1 MGNHFHS
8 LQNYILYM
16 PAIEFAENN
25 LSYISINVILYLHTY
40 QIMHASL
47 KILSAYIVTKN
58 AIKTGVSFRTKD
70 SGHLTE
76 EMHCK

>member
-1 MGNHFHS
+1 MLWATIFIHYKIIY
-8 LQNYILYM
+8 YICRICRKQL
-16 PAIEFAENN
+16 N
-25 LSYISINVILYLHTY
+25 ISIKVILYLHTY

-76 EMHCK
+76 EMYCK

>member
-1 MGNHFHS
+1 
-8 LQNYILYM
+8 M

-25 LSYISINVILYLHTY
+25 LSYISNNVILYLHTY

-47 KILSAYIVTKN
+47 KILSAYIRKT
-58 AIKTGVSFRTKD
+58 IKTDVSFRTKD

>member
-25 LSYISINVILYLHTY
+25 LSYISIKVILYPFRLH
-40 QIMHASL
+40 
-47 KILSAYIVTKN
+47 TKN
-58 AIKTGVSFRTKD
+58 AIKTDVSFRTKD

>member
-1 MGNHFHS
+1 
-8 LQNYILYM
+8 M

-47 KILSAYIVTKN
+47 KILSAYIRRMQLKLM
-58 AIKTGVSFRTKD
+58 F
-70 SGHLTE
+70 HLE
-76 EMHCK
+76 QKIQDI